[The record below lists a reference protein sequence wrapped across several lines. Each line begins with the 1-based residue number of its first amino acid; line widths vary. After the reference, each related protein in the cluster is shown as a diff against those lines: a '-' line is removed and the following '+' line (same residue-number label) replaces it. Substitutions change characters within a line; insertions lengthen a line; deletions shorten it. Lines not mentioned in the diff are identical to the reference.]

1 MYLYP
6 MGDDEGSAIDP
17 KNIYKSAEIIDVES
31 EEYEEEEL
39 LSQNN
44 QYKRITKQWLMLQ
57 EISRII
63 LFTSGTSWIF
73 LVFRSINWFP
83 LVIGLN
89 VLFLLIIGV
98 MFAMSWSKLKVIDRI
113 RLFAGGIATG
123 FASAI
128 SGSDILY
135 YWFMN
140 NQILVS
146 SIVVSVLVVLSL
158 IGVLGYK
165 YKVLRY

>member
-6 MGDDEGSAIDP
+6 MGDDNGSAIDP

-31 EEYEEEEL
+31 EQYEEEEL

-44 QYKRITKQWLMLQ
+44 QYKRITKQWLILQ
-57 EISRII
+57 EVSRAI

-89 VLFLLIIGV
+89 ILFFLAIGV
-98 MFAMSWSKLKVIDRI
+98 IFSMSWSKLKVIDRV
-113 RLFAGGIATG
+113 RLFVSGIATG

-135 YWFMN
+135 FWFMN
-140 NQILVS
+140 NQILAL
-146 SIVVSVLVVLSL
+146 SIVVTVLVVLSL
-158 IGVLGYK
+158 IGILGYRT
-165 YKVLRY
+165 KVLRY